1 MPSIF
6 VQYAKLTNGNFCD
19 TIMLQIKENAVL
31 FTTIYGCFW
40 FEKLEVFFM
49 KKYIIGVLVAIVAP
63 LLSPIQVFAV
73 ENIDNIIQ
81 FLNNIF

>member
-1 MPSIF
+1 
-6 VQYAKLTNGNFCD
+6 
-19 TIMLQIKENAVL
+19 
-31 FTTIYGCFW
+31 
-40 FEKLEVFFM
+40 M